1 MVEGGVKYHQT
12 KNKKKQFIA
21 WILELFKQLGI
32 LKMGKMLDMI
42 FQLIEGAVVAAIVW

>member
-32 LKMGKMLDMI
+32 FRLSFYQVFSTCG
-42 FQLIEGAVVAAIVW
+42 